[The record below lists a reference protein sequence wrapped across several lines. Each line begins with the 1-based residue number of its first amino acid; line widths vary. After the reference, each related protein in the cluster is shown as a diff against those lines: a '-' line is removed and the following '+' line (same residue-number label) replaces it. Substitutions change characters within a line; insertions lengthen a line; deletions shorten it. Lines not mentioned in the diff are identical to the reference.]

1 MRVTDDFLV
10 EDSPIDGSGE
20 LAVALRF
27 LSEGV
32 PLSLLLDL
40 AGPLNSRD
48 LYRQEAGD
56 ATWLSPRV
64 A

>member
-1 MRVTDDFLV
+1 MRVSDDFPV
-10 EDSPIDGSGE
+10 DGSEE
-20 LAVALRF
+20 LAAALRF
-27 LSEGV
+27 LGDGV

-48 LYRQEAGD
+48 LYRQEAGNAD
-56 ATWLSPRV
+56 WLTLGV

>member
-1 MRVTDDFLV
+1 VTDEF
-10 EDSPIDGSGE
+10 PIDGSEE
-20 LAVALRF
+20 LAAAFRF
-27 LSEGV
+27 LSDGV
-32 PLSLLLDL
+32 PLSLLFDL

-56 ATWLSPRV
+56 AAWLAPRV